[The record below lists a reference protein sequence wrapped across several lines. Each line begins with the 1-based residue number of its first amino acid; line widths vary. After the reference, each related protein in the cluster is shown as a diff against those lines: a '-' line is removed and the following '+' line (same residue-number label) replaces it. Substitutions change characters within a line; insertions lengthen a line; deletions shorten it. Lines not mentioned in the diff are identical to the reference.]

1 VPDEL
6 TGLVDRTELL
16 QILEHD
22 ILTAPS
28 VACLFVDIDKMKPL
42 NMCLGHELG
51 DAVLAEVA
59 QRLKAA
65 VGEDALVAR
74 FGGDEFV
81 VVSTSWSEGKAVDVA
96 GRISAMILA
105 TPVSTVE
112 EAHRLS
118 AEELELLEHYAF
130 LGIRFFGPFEDGY
143 YALGAL
149 RGLATPNA
157 PVAIPFE
164 GMPVNAAYV
173 SATVGVA
180 FAAGLRATAVR
191 LLEQADVALSE
202 EKRLR
207 SRP

>member
-6 TGLVDRTELL
+6 TGLVNRTELL
-16 QILEHD
+16 QALEHEV
-22 ILTAPS
+22 LTAPS

-42 NMCLGHELG
+42 NMCLGHQLG

-59 QRLKAA
+59 QRLKLA
-65 VGEDALVAR
+65 VGRDALVAR

-81 VVSTSWSEGKAVDVA
+81 VISTTWSEGKAVDLA
-96 GRISAMILA
+96 GAISAMILA
-105 TPVSTVE
+105 TPVSRVE

-118 AEELELLEHYAF
+118 PDEIELLEQYAF

-143 YALGAL
+143 YAIGAL
-149 RGLATPNA
+149 RGAATPNA
-157 PVAIPFE
+157 PAVLPFE

-180 FAAGLRATAVR
+180 FAAGPRATASM
-191 LLEQADVALSE
+191 LLEQADLALGK

>member
-16 QILEHD
+16 QTLEHD

-42 NMCLGHELG
+42 NMCLGRQLG

-59 QRLKAA
+59 RRLKVA

-81 VVSTSWSEGKAVDVA
+81 VISTRWSENGAVDIA
-96 GRISAMILA
+96 GGISAMILA

-118 AEELELLEHYAF
+118 ADEIELLEQYAF

-143 YALGAL
+143 YAIGAL
-149 RGLATPNA
+149 RGTATPNA
-157 PVAIPFE
+157 PAVLPFE

-180 FAAGLRATAVR
+180 YTAGPRAAASR
-191 LLEQADVALSE
+191 LLEQADLALGE

>member
-6 TGLVDRTELL
+6 TGLVNRTELL
-16 QILEHD
+16 QTLEHE

-42 NMCLGHELG
+42 NLCLGHQLG

-59 QRLKAA
+59 QRLKLA
-65 VGEDALVAR
+65 VGTDALVAR

-81 VVSTSWSEGKAVDVA
+81 VISTTWSEGKAVDLA
-96 GRISAMILA
+96 GAISAMILA

-118 AEELELLEHYAF
+118 PDEIELLEQYAF

-143 YALGAL
+143 YAIGAL
-149 RGLATPNA
+149 RGPVTPNA
-157 PVAIPFE
+157 PAVLPFE

-180 FAAGLRATAVR
+180 FAAGPRATASM
-191 LLEQADVALSE
+191 LLDQADLALGK

>member
-16 QILEHD
+16 QTLEHD

-42 NMCLGHELG
+42 NMCLGRQLG

-59 QRLKAA
+59 RRLKVA

-81 VVSTSWSEGKAVDVA
+81 VISTRWSENGAVDIA
-96 GRISAMILA
+96 GGISAMILA

-118 AEELELLEHYAF
+118 ADD
-130 LGIRFFGPFEDGY
+130 IK
-143 YALGAL
+143 
-149 RGLATPNA
+149 
-157 PVAIPFE
+157 
-164 GMPVNAAYV
+164 
-173 SATVGVA
+173 
-180 FAAGLRATAVR
+180 
-191 LLEQADVALSE
+191 LLEQ
-202 EKRLR
+202 
-207 SRP
+207 